1 MINTERKTASITEQL
16 EELRTELTEQSVPQ
30 NWQTMAVSAMRRNP
44 ERVSLMMKWLKENK
58 ETDYESM
65 DLEKVVLRIKKLVP
79 MEPVQIEVL
88 H

>member
-30 NWQTMAVSAMRRNP
+30 NWQTMVVSAMRRNP